1 MSCAWHAVS
10 DGIQTTL
17 YEVGTIINNDTMQ
30 MQNVIF
36 STGESQNQ
44 DPVPQAP

>member
-17 YEVGTIINNDTMQ
+17 YKVGTIINDTVQ
-30 MQNVIF
+30 MQNLIL